1 MDIVA
6 YNRQA
11 WDAESEAAQSPWT
24 RPVSPEIIEAARAGT
39 WSVILTPL
47 RPVPAGWFGPIAGAR
62 LLALASGGGQQAP
75 VLAAAG
81 ARVTSFD
88 NSGVQLDKDRAVA
101 ARDGLEVICMQGDMA
116 DLSGLPDDSFDIVFN
131 PVSTVFVPDL
141 APVWAECR
149 RVLKAGG
156 RLMTGFMNPDF
167 YLFDHEAIEKG
178 GPLQVRHA
186 LPYADTTHLDPGAL
200 AELARR
206 REALQFGH
214 SLDAQIGGL
223 LRAGFRIEG
232 FYEDRW
238 SDEATPLNAFMPTSF
253 AVLAV
258 AV

>member
-6 YNRQA
+6 HNRQA
-11 WDAESEAAQSPWT
+11 WDAEAEAGQSPWT
-24 RPVSPEIIEAARAGT
+24 QPVSPDVIAAARTGT

-47 RPVPAGWFGPIAGAR
+47 RTVPDGWFGPIQGAR

-81 ARVTSFD
+81 ATVTSFD
-88 NSGVQLDKDRAVA
+88 NSGAQLDKDRAVA
-101 ARDGLEVICMQGDMA
+101 EREGLELTCMQGDMA
-116 DLSGLPDDSFDIVFN
+116 DLGALPDDSFDIVFN

-141 APVWAECR
+141 EPVWTECR

-167 YLFDHEAIEKG
+167 FLFDHEAIDKG
-178 GPLQVRHA
+178 GPLEVRHA
-186 LPYADTTHLDPGAL
+186 LPYADTTHLDAGAL
-200 AELARR
+200 ADLARR

-253 AVLAV
+253 AMLAI